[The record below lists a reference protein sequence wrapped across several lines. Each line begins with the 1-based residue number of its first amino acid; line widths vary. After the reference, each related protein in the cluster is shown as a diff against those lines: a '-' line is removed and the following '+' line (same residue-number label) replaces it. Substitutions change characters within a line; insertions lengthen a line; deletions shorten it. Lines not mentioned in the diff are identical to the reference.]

1 MNTLE
6 LLKKLIDRIKKFSWV
21 IVLMGLLFAGFF
33 YYLAKQNV
41 TVYIGRSTIFPLNA
55 TNENPLSGNNAIS
68 SILGL
73 ADAPKSFT
81 ADASIN
87 IVELANSRRTTE
99 AVAMSKMPQFGNKTI
114 AELLIE
120 ENNKHTGFMQYLH
133 IKMPIDIDSLANRAS
148 KMLKLAFSAKVEKK
162 SGIFELSYKNSSA
175 ELAKDVSYVYIN
187 KLSEFYIDL
196 KKKKAQIDY
205 EFAVNKV
212 DSLKKVLDVLD
223 AKTIAL
229 DEKTFFTNVQ
239 LKRFNT
245 PKINLQS
252 EKQALSSQYYSAINN
267 RESAAYKLQKETPF
281 IALLDIPD
289 PKFDVV
295 EKSKIIY
302 TLLGAFLGVFL
313 GLILVSWKVISNYLG
328 NELNKAIEKASELK
342 EANDDPIVDTK

>member
-1 MNTLE
+1 MNTVE
-6 LLKKLIDRIKKFSWV
+6 LIKKLIDRIKKFSWV

-41 TVYIGRSTIFPLNA
+41 RVYIARSTVFPLNA
-55 TNENPLSGNNAIS
+55 TNENSVSGNAIS

-87 IVELANSRRTTE
+87 IVELATSRRTRE
-99 AVAMSKMPQFGNKTI
+99 AVAMSRMPQFGNKTI

-133 IKMPIDIDSLANRAS
+133 IKMPTDSLSLANSAS
-148 KMLKLAFSAKVEKK
+148 AMLRPVFSAKVGKN
-162 SGIFELSYKNSSA
+162 GILELIYQNSSA
-175 ELAKDVSYVYIN
+175 ELAKDVSYVYID

-205 EFAVNKV
+205 EFAVRKA
-212 DSLKKVLDVLD
+212 DSLKKVLNVLD
-223 AKTIAL
+223 AKAVAL
-229 DEKTFFTNVQ
+229 DEKTFFTDEQ
-239 LKRFNT
+239 LKRFSI

-252 EKQALSSQYYSAINN
+252 EKQTVQSQYYYAINN
-267 RESAAYKLQKETPF
+267 RESAAYKLQKETP
-281 IALLDIPD
+281 IIEPLDKPE
-289 PKFDVV
+289 PPFDVV
-295 EKSKIIY
+295 QKPKIMY
-302 TLLGAFLGVFL
+302 ALVGAFLGMFL

-328 NELNKAIEKASELK
+328 NELNKAIEKASKPK
-342 EANDDPIVDTK
+342 EAKDDSIVETK

>member
-114 AELLIE
+114 AEF
-120 ENNKHTGFMQYLH
+120 T
-133 IKMPIDIDSLANRAS
+133 
-148 KMLKLAFSAKVEKK
+148 LKLSWLD
-162 SGIFELSYKNSSA
+162 SCQS
-175 ELAKDVSYVYIN
+175 
-187 KLSEFYIDL
+187 DL
-196 KKKKAQIDY
+196 P
-205 EFAVNKV
+205 
-212 DSLKKVLDVLD
+212 L
-223 AKTIAL
+223 
-229 DEKTFFTNVQ
+229 
-239 LKRFNT
+239 
-245 PKINLQS
+245 
-252 EKQALSSQYYSAINN
+252 
-267 RESAAYKLQKETPF
+267 
-281 IALLDIPD
+281 
-289 PKFDVV
+289 
-295 EKSKIIY
+295 
-302 TLLGAFLGVFL
+302 
-313 GLILVSWKVISNYLG
+313 
-328 NELNKAIEKASELK
+328 
-342 EANDDPIVDTK
+342 